1 MINVGKT
8 ARSSRAWRS
17 SEIDSRFFEKPYYV
31 IPDGDEA
38 EEGYAV
44 IREAL
49 RQPRASPLRLT
60 GKRPPRDEV
69 PSPEFHSA

>member
-1 MINVGKT
+1 MQVAVDTNITVVHDVINVGKDRPQL
-8 ARSSRAWRS
+8 ALHGEVAKSGPSLY
-17 SEIDSRFFEKPYYV
+17 FEKPYYV

-49 RQPRASPLRLT
+49 RQPRASSVAT
-60 GKRPPRDEV
+60 
-69 PSPEFHSA
+69 